1 MFSVH
6 TKSQSR
12 RLNICYFFLNISAES
27 PFQGC
32 SIKCIYVH
40 KQNTNK
46 VSRFRNTTA
55 ESQFN
60 EPNDLFFVKD
70 DLINMSR
77 AWNKEKIWVPDRNR
91 TQDLPN
97 TTRVLY
103 PLRSWLLSD
112 DSKSVQKQ
120 CSWFVLVKT
129 EKHSDQTT
137 KLSLPRSLWTWFDR
151 HLQHNFGSRVLT
163 RRTSRRPV
171 EGHLLKNIVLFFIC
185 CFINCSLEQAL

>member
-1 MFSVH
+1 MYINK
-6 TKSQSR
+6 TQ
-12 RLNICYFFLNISAES
+12 IE
-27 PFQGC
+27 FQGLETQQ
-32 SIKCIYVH
+32 
-40 KQNTNK
+40 QNVSSTNLW
-46 VSRFRNTTA
+46 A
-55 ESQFN
+55 
-60 EPNDLFFVKD
+60 NDLFFVKD

-97 TTRVLY
+97 TSRVLY

-163 RRTSRRPV
+163 RWASRRPV
-171 EGHLLKNIVLFFIC
+171 EGPPFKEYCFVFHMLLHKLFIGAGSIVQFGRPLFE
-185 CFINCSLEQAL
+185 SWLMPDQ